1 MSYGLPPAYG
11 STSQP
16 SQHRL
21 PEPNQETHQDTR
33 QDTASA
39 SKLNPYALP
48 FVPRGLKND
57 RSSARSSA
65 MSSAMPPAIRQRQ
78 TTEHKAPSSQRPH
91 LPRNKQS
98 PKEARENISQAYT
111 ALKKRNFSDAEKKF
125 KAVIDEFESQ
135 LSQADYQSSVVGL
148 AKSLKEQTPEK
159 QKKACSH
166 LEELRSKGRLTKL
179 GASTIPYLDL
189 VLSRC
194 EEALGLLSKAET
206 RLLKLRN
213 INPDAD
219 EGILCQHSRSFDAD
233 INIARLWQ
241 LMEKHQM
248 SETLL
253 VNLKTELT
261 RKLLSNR
268 STATAETLHRH
279 LHIVNIALVR
289 LLQERGLYEW
299 AEKLLLDISGKQSN
313 NDEAFLCKACGD
325 NGIDLALARLWQLMG
340 KNEQA
345 EKLLL
350 NMSGKHPNASEEIL
364 CRPFR
369 NREIDLTLVRHWEV
383 MDKYH
388 LAEKLLLSMIGKHP
402 GLNEAILCQSCGN
415 FELDVILARLW
426 HAIEKYEWAE
436 KLLLDMSG
444 KSPNDNEE
452 SLCKSCGNKDI
463 DLALLRNWGIQG
475 KDEWAERL
483 LLDMA
488 GKSPFASEEALCKP
502 CGDFTI
508 DLTLVRFWE
517 RTGDYKRPEKLLL
530 NMSDKHPDD
539 TEEDL
544 CKACGHPLVDLALER
559 IWEAMGEYTRSE
571 KLLLNVSGKQ
581 PDDSEEDLCTPSGNH
596 DLDLA
601 LVCLWQVMDKN
612 ERAQRLIHRCSD
624 LYHTNECKLA
634 LLSSYIGEAK
644 FMELITGY
652 QESANT
658 LLSTS
663 VHYFKLAVRQIKNND
678 PESGQDNLKKA
689 LECVESAL
697 DKYPPSAG
705 ACSQKAHCL
714 RMMHYPEDEWQEWF
728 RKARTLDPSRG
739 EKFKANDVWRITEA
753 RAFEKV
759 KNQTRRTSVPGQ

>member
-1 MSYGLPPAYG
+1 MSYGLPPACG

-21 PEPNQETHQDTR
+21 PELNQEKH

-57 RSSARSSA
+57 RSSA

-78 TTEHKAPSSQRPH
+78 TTEHKAPSSQRPQ
-91 LPRNKQS
+91 PSRNKQS
-98 PKEARENISQAYT
+98 PEAAREKINEAYK
-111 ALKKRNFSDAEKKF
+111 ALKKKQFSDAEEKF
-125 KAVIDEFESQ
+125 QAVIDEFGSQ
-135 LSQADYQSSVVGL
+135 LNQTDYQRSVFGL

-166 LEELRSKGRLTKL
+166 LEELRSEGRLTKL

-189 VLSRC
+189 NLSRC

-213 INPDAD
+213 INPGTD
-219 EGILCQHSRSFDAD
+219 EEILCQHSRSFDAD
-233 INIARLWQ
+233 ITIARLWQ

-253 VNLKTELT
+253 VNLKTELN
-261 RKLLSNR
+261 RRLLSNPG
-268 STATAETLHRH
+268 TATAKTLHKY

-299 AEKLLLDISGKQSN
+299 AEKLLLDISNKRSN
-313 NDEAFLCKACGD
+313 DDEAFLCKASGD

-350 NMSGKHPNASEEIL
+350 NMSGKPPNASEEIL

-369 NREIDLTLVRHWEV
+369 NRDIDLTLMRHWEV

-388 LAEKLLLSMIGKHP
+388 LAEKLLLNMIGKQP

-415 FELDVILARLW
+415 FELDLILARLW
-426 HAIEKYEWAE
+426 YSMKKYEWAE
-436 KLLLDMSG
+436 RLLLDMCD
-444 KSPNDNEE
+444 KRPNDNEE
-452 SLCKSCGNKDI
+452 RLCKSCGNKEI
-463 DLALLRNWGIQG
+463 DLALVRNWEVLG
-475 KDEWAERL
+475 KYEWAERL

-502 CGDFTI
+502 SGNISF
-508 DLTLVRFWE
+508 DLTLVKFWE

-539 TEEDL
+539 TEENL
-544 CKACGHPLVDLALER
+544 CKACGHTLIDLALTR
-559 IWEAMGEYTRSE
+559 IWGAMGEHTRSE
-571 KLLLNVSGKQ
+571 KLLLDMSGKQ
-581 PDDSEEDLCTPSGNH
+581 PDDSEEDLCRPSGNH

-601 LVCLWQVMDKN
+601 LVLLWQLMDKN

-624 LYHTNECKLA
+624 LYHTSECEFA
-634 LLSSYIGEAK
+634 LLTSYTGEAK

-658 LLSTS
+658 LVSTS
-663 VHYFKLAVRQIKNND
+663 VHYFRLAAQQITDND

-689 LECVESAL
+689 LEYVESAL
-697 DKYPPSAG
+697 EKYPPSAG
-705 ACSQKAHCL
+705 AYSQKAHCL
-714 RMMHYPEDEWQEWF
+714 RMMRYPEDEWQEWF
-728 RKARTLDPSRG
+728 RKADTLDPSRG
-739 EKFKANDVWRITEA
+739 EKFKANDVWRIIEA
-753 RAFEKV
+753 QAVEKV
-759 KNQTRRTSVPGQ
+759 KHQARRT